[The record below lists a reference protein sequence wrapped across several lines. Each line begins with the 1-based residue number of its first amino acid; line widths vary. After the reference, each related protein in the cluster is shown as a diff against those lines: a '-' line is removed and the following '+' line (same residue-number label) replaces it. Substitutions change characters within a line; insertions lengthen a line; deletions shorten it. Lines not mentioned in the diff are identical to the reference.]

1 MLDRFFSAQFKRDYK
16 RAVKQGLDVD
26 LLLDIVELLAREIPL
41 EPKHKD
47 HPLGGNYVGFRECHI
62 TPDWLLIYKKDK
74 EKLLLVLTRTG
85 THSELFGK

>member
-1 MLDRFFSAQFKRDYK
+1 MLDRFFTSQFKKDYK

-47 HPLGGNYVGFRECHI
+47 HPLGGNYGV
-62 TPDWLLIYKKDK
+62 P
-74 EKLLLVLTRTG
+74 
-85 THSELFGK
+85 